1 MITIVDEA
9 PVTPVKGSKSE
20 TSIQVPIAAVS
31 SASKI
36 SLDAKPKNSPARKP
50 RRTKA
55 ELEKEKKEREE
66 QRKLRLEE
74 IAKRKAEKVNQWS
87 KTDEF

>member
-20 TSIQVPIAAVS
+20 TSIPIAAVS

-55 ELEKEKKEREE
+55 ELEKEKKEKEE

-74 IAKRKAEKVNQWS
+74 IAKRKAEKVNH
-87 KTDEF
+87 

>member
-1 MITIVDEA
+1 VITIVDEA

-20 TSIQVPIAAVS
+20 TSISAVS
-31 SASKI
+31 SATKI

-55 ELEKEKKEREE
+55 ELEKEKKEKEE

-74 IAKRKAEKVNQWS
+74 IAKKKGEKV
-87 KTDEF
+87 K